1 MYLLKKLSWF
11 FKLEKRRY
19 LTGIIAL
26 GLVSVFNLIPPRVM
40 GEVID
45 KIASQV
51 LTPPDLF
58 VHVLYLILSG
68 LAMYG
73 LRYVWRM
80 YIFGTANHLGQILRH
95 RLFEHFTRMSPSFF
109 QRFRTGDLMAHATND
124 INALVMTAGGGCHVG
139 SGCFSD
145 SHSDPLYHVSCA
157 GLAADLDCHLTPAF
171 YGHGN
176 QCPGPPQP
184 CCL

>member
-1 MYLLKKLSWF
+1 MYLLRKLSWF

-45 KIASQV
+45 RIDSQV
-51 LTPPDLF
+51 LTTSDLF
-58 VHVLYLILSG
+58 VNVLYLVLSG

-80 YIFGTANHLGQILRH
+80 YIFGTANHLGQILRY
-95 RLFEHFTRMSPSFF
+95 RLFMLLSTIKHYIHYILIKNRK
-109 QRFRTGDLMAHATND
+109 L
-124 INALVMTAGGGCHVG
+124 INR
-139 SGCFSD
+139 
-145 SHSDPLYHVSCA
+145 
-157 GLAADLDCHLTPAF
+157 
-171 YGHGN
+171 
-176 QCPGPPQP
+176 
-184 CCL
+184 

>member
-1 MYLLKKLSWF
+1 MYLLRKLAWF

-45 KIASQV
+45 KIDSQV
-51 LTPPDLF
+51 LTTPELF
-58 VHVLYLILSG
+58 INVLYLVLSG

-80 YIFGTANHLGQILRH
+80 YIFGRPIIW
-95 RLFEHFTRMSPSFF
+95 
-109 QRFRTGDLMAHATND
+109 DK
-124 INALVMTAGGGCHVG
+124 
-139 SGCFSD
+139 
-145 SHSDPLYHVSCA
+145 SCA
-157 GLAADLDCHLTPAF
+157 IGSLSILPACRLLF
-171 YGHGN
+171 FNDFERGI
-176 QCPGPPQP
+176 
-184 CCL
+184 